1 MKSGSGLKILTGR
14 NELISKRNHSVGII
28 LFYNFPRS
36 RKYLLVKQHQGHWG
50 FPKGHIEKGE
60 KLIETAV
67 RELKEE
73 TGIKKIEFIKRKIL
87 LRDNYSFNNANAK
100 IIKIVDYFIAES
112 LVEKVKIDF
121 DEIINYKWLTF
132 GKSLDRLT
140 FKESKKILKQANK
153 IISDYED
160 GK

>member
-1 MKSGSGLKILTGR
+1 
-14 NELISKRNHSVGII
+14 VGII

-60 KLIETAV
+60 KLIETAI

-87 LRDNYSFNNANAK
+87 LRDNYSFNNSNAK

-132 GKSLDRLT
+132 GKSLERLT
-140 FKESKKILKQANK
+140 FKESSKILKQANK
-153 IISDYED
+153 IISDYEN

>member
-1 MKSGSGLKILTGR
+1 V
-14 NELISKRNHSVGII
+14 LISKRNHSVGII

-50 FPKGHIEKGE
+50 FPKGHIEKNE
-60 KLIETAV
+60 KLIETAL

-73 TGIKKIEFIKRKIL
+73 TGIKKIEFIKRKIW
-87 LRDNYSFNNANAK
+87 LRDNYSFYNSNAK

-112 LVEKVKIDF
+112 LVNKVKIDF
-121 DEIINYKWLTF
+121 DEILNFKWLTF
-132 GKSLDRLT
+132 DKALDRLT

-153 IISDYED
+153 IISNYEN

>member
-1 MKSGSGLKILTGR
+1 MGA
-14 NELISKRNHSVGII
+14 NVLITKRHHSAGII
-28 LFYNFPRS
+28 LFFAFPRS
-36 RKYLLVKQHQGHWG
+36 RKFLLVKQHQGHWG

-60 KLIETAV
+60 KFIKTAL

-73 TGIKKIEFIKRKIL
+73 TGIKKLEFLKKKIL
-87 LRDNYSFNNANAK
+87 LRDNYSFNNTNAK

-112 LVEKVKIDF
+112 LVNKVKIDNY
-121 DEIINYKWLTF
+121 EILNFRWLTYE
-132 GKSLDRLT
+132 KAYDKLT

-153 IISDYED
+153 IISNYEN

>member
-1 MKSGSGLKILTGR
+1 
-14 NELISKRNHSVGII
+14 VGII
-28 LFYNFPRS
+28 LYFNFPRS

-60 KLIETAV
+60 RFIDTAV

-73 TGIKKIEFIKRKIL
+73 TGIKKIKLLRKKIMF
-87 LRDNYSFNNANAK
+87 RDNYSFNNANAK
-100 IIKIVDYFIAES
+100 IVKIVDYFIAES
-112 LVEKVKIDF
+112 LVNKVKIDNY
-121 DEIINYKWLTF
+121 EILNFKWLTYDKAF
-132 GKSLDRLT
+132 SKIT

-153 IISDYED
+153 YISEYED

>member
-1 MKSGSGLKILTGR
+1 MKSGLGLKITIR
-14 NELISKRNHSVGII
+14 NNVLITKKHHSVGII
-28 LFYNFPRS
+28 LFYTFPRS

-50 FPKGHIEKGE
+50 FPKGHIEKDE
-60 KLIETAV
+60 TYFETAV

-73 TGIKKIEFIKRKIL
+73 TGIKKIEFLKKKIF
-87 LRDNYSFNNANAK
+87 LRDNYSFYNTNAK

-112 LVEKVKIDF
+112 LVNKVKIDNY
-121 DEIINYKWLTF
+121 EILNFKWLTYD
-132 GKSLDRLT
+132 KAIDKLT